1 MDPVR
6 GDAGMDKKRLIEKLK
21 KRCNGADFI
30 KKSEIAAG
38 FNCKKADSANKY
50 VEGLTKFRG
59 GYYDI
64 EEVADRIMQGAR

>member
-1 MDPVR
+1 
-6 GDAGMDKKRLIEKLK
+6 MDKRTLVERLK

-30 KKSEIAAG
+30 TKGEIAAA
-38 FNCKKADSANKY
+38 FNCKKSDVANKY
-50 VEGLTKFRG
+50 VSGLMKFRG

>member
-1 MDPVR
+1 
-6 GDAGMDKKRLIEKLK
+6 MDKRTLIERMK

-30 KKSEIAAG
+30 TKKKIAEAFG
-38 FNCKKADSANKY
+38 CKKADTANKY
-50 VEGLTKFRG
+50 VDGLMEFRG